1 MYISYESLIIGITT
15 FVLIII
21 TIRASKMRIKDA
33 IFWIIWT
40 LTLAIFA
47 FTPEA
52 TNWIK
57 HITGVY
63 NHDVYLFFL
72 IILFS
77 YFLML
82 RHTMILSQHE
92 DKIKEISQN
101 IAISQLEQKKVNK
114 EIMELLENGNNK

>member
-1 MYISYESLIIGITT
+1 MYISYESLIIGIVT
-15 FVLIII
+15 FILIII
-21 TIRASKMRIKDA
+21 TIRSSKMRIKDA

-40 LTLAIFA
+40 ITLSIFA
-47 FTPEA
+47 FFPEA
-52 TNWIK
+52 TEWIQ

-63 NHDVYLFFL
+63 NQEIYLFFL
-72 IILFS
+72 IIIFS

-82 RHTMILSQHE
+82 RHTTILSQHE

-114 EIMELLENGNNK
+114 EIMELLQYGNNK